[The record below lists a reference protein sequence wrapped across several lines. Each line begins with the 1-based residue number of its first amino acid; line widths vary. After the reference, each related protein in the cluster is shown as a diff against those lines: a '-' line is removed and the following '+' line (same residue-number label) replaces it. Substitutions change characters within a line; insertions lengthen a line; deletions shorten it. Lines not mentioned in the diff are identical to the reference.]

1 MKKYGLIVRL
11 LYTKIGEFSKIFLG
25 CRTLQIAW
33 HTTIGLCDVG
43 GFEILLPGTA
53 AQLKY

>member
-1 MKKYGLIVRL
+1 MFKPKAVMSFGMVL
-11 LYTKIGEFSKIFLG
+11 L
-25 CRTLQIAW
+25 A
-33 HTTIGLCDVG
+33 TIGLCDVG